1 MNKLNLSILCSALIF
16 APLAATTCVH
26 AAPAIP
32 AVNQQLIDPNG
43 EIVRNADQLTM
54 IWSGMPS
61 QGSVVIKWLDVASG
75 KSQTLNASVQ
85 DGKLSIDDPNP
96 HRRTLFTLP
105 AGQTTVTLA
114 ERKVPAP
121 GMDNLRDMGGLKTG
135 DGRYTKWGLAYRA
148 DTLYKAKPEGY
159 RYLNHMNM
167 GYVFDL
173 RREEEIAKKPD
184 PAMDGVAYYHTQ
196 IPDAPPAYA
205 DVSWDTDEAVFKFV
219 SSPRAETFYVDT
231 NVFMVEA
238 KKSHQSMKQV
248 FDIALKGDGKA
259 MVWHCAGGKDRTG
272 YVSAMFLAA
281 LGVPQE
287 TIVNEYL
294 LTNEYRQDFDR
305 QELADMSKVFNNDP
319 QAIKG
324 FSAIQQSRPE
334 YILAGLKHIEQQYG
348 SIDRY
353 LEQEVGVTPQDIAKL
368 KQLYTE

>member
-1 MNKLNLSILCSALIF
+1 MNKFQLSIMCSAL
-16 APLAATTCVH
+16 LAVTIGVH
-26 AAPAIP
+26 ADQTTPAMP

-43 EIVRNADQLTM
+43 EIVRNANQLTM
-54 IWSGMPS
+54 TWSGMPS
-61 QGSVVIKWLDVASG
+61 QGSVTIKWLDVASG
-75 KSQTLNASVQ
+75 KSQALNASVQ

-96 HRRTLFTLP
+96 QRRTLFMFP
-105 AGQTTVTLA
+105 AGKTTVTLA
-114 ERKVPAP
+114 ERKVPAE
-121 GMDNLRDMGGLKTG
+121 GMDNLRDMGGLKTA

-148 DTLYKAKPEGY
+148 DTLFKAKPAGY
-159 RYLNHMNM
+159 SYLNHMNM

-173 RREEEIAKKPD
+173 RRAEEIAKKPD

-205 DVSWDTDEAVFKFV
+205 DVSWDTDEAIYKFV

-231 NVFMVEA
+231 NIFMTDA
-238 KKSHQSMKQV
+238 KQSQQSMKQV
-248 FDIALKGDGKA
+248 FAIALKGDGRA

-294 LTNEYRQDFDR
+294 LTNQYRQDFDR
-305 QELADMSKVFNNDP
+305 QELADMSKVFNHDP

-348 SIDRY
+348 SVDRY
-353 LEQEVGVTPQDIAKL
+353 LEQEVGVTPQDIARL
-368 KQLYTE
+368 KALYTE

>member
-1 MNKLNLSILCSALIF
+1 MTKCKLSILCPAL
-16 APLAATTCVH
+16 LAVTIGVH
-26 AAPAIP
+26 AAQTTPAIP
-32 AVNQQLIDPNG
+32 AVNQQLIDANG
-43 EIVRNADQLTM
+43 EIVRDANRLTM
-54 IWSGMPS
+54 TWSGMPS
-61 QGSVVIKWLDVASG
+61 QGSVAIKWMDVASG
-75 KSQTLNASVQ
+75 NSQTLNASVQ

-96 HRRTLFTLP
+96 QRRTLFALP
-105 AGQTTVTLA
+105 AGKATIILA
-114 ERKVPAP
+114 ERKVPVS
-121 GMDNLRDMGGLKTG
+121 GMDNLRDMGGLKTA

-148 DTLYKAKPEGY
+148 DTLYKAKPDGY
-159 RYLNHMNM
+159 RYLNNMNM

-173 RREEEIAKKPD
+173 RRAEEIAKKPD

-205 DVSWDTDEAVFKFV
+205 DVSWDTDEAIYKFV

-231 NVFMVEA
+231 NVFMVDA

-248 FDIALKGDGKA
+248 FATALKGDGKA

-305 QELADMSKVFNNDP
+305 QELADMSKVFKNDP
-319 QAIKG
+319 QAVKG

-348 SIDRY
+348 SVDRY
-353 LEQEVGVTPQDIAKL
+353 LEQELGVTPQDIVRL